1 MNTRLLKDQHQ
12 QKQQRYKRPKAT
24 IKIYANDAPL
34 KLRPLKFIAFLQFI
48 QIWAVYSQYCCCVCN
63 WSGGDFSF
71 CGRPFACRGGRGPC
85 CRGGLGVARPCVVR
99 LSCSGCSCC
108 QSAQQ
113 QSESHVS
120 SFPNVR
126 FAWERC
132 SSSSIWPRRCRPSV
146 WQSGVE
152 DNVEVNLVH
161 DVFCHGGVGHASGG
175 WTGSGPQV
183 SIKVSG
189 DEDVSPISTAGFRT
203 LTFFILLT
211 CTIGFLGLC
220 PGSAADP

>member
-1 MNTRLLKDQHQ
+1 MILVS
-12 QKQQRYKRPKAT
+12 A
-24 IKIYANDAPL
+24 A
-34 KLRPLKFIAFLQFI
+34 
-48 QIWAVYSQYCCCVCN
+48 
-63 WSGGDFSF
+63 
-71 CGRPFACRGGRGPC
+71 GPS
-85 CRGGLGVARPCVVR
+85 LVGVAAAHVAAVALVLPAPVWSASRVV
-99 LSCSGCSCC
+99 
-108 QSAQQ
+108 AA
-113 QSESHVS
+113 ESHVS